1 MFQSLWSE
9 DNEVFLPPATTSGGG
24 GLSTGQRLR
33 QQHQA
38 QERARR
44 RRLVADHYARAID
57 VFRREA
63 LPNELMTWQDI
74 QYWRMYHLNKN
85 IDSLKVL

>member
-1 MFQSLWSE
+1 MLSLLYLTSFQSLWSE
-9 DNEVFLPPATTSGGG
+9 DNEAFPPPTTSLGG

-33 QQHQA
+33 QQHQT

-63 LPNELMTWQDI
+63 LPNELMTWQGI
-74 QYWRMYHLNKN
+74 QL
-85 IDSLKVL
+85 SFE